1 MITAI
6 IILQI
11 ILVYTNAA
19 VPSSFS
25 HDIFYTCILIFYKE
39 HFYLGD
45 QPTGPHTYTLI
56 VP

>member
-1 MITAI
+1 MITTI

-11 ILVYTNAA
+11 ILVHINAA
-19 VPSSFS
+19 VPTSFH
-25 HDIFYTCILIFYKE
+25 HDIFYTRNPIFYKE

-45 QPTGPHTYTLI
+45 QPTGPHTYTVV